1 MTSRHDGNEFL
12 FPSGEPPEGV
22 YTVGEPG
29 QVDEPSARADGK
41 STAKEKAAA
50 VKEHTIAKA
59 KQATTQV
66 REKAGHTAEL
76 AKGKTPEQIL
86 HAATQTAAHVRDTAS
101 RAGHLAAD
109 KTPDGVREKTV
120 RTAHAAGSKWT
131 PLLTAGI
138 ALVVFLL
145 VRRSRRNR

>member
-1 MTSRHDGNEFL
+1 MTSKNDGSEFP
-12 FPSGEPPEGV
+12 FPSGEPPEAEH
-22 YTVGEPG
+22 TVGEPG
-29 QVDEPSARADGK
+29 QVDEPSAGSDGK
-41 STAKEKAAA
+41 TTAKEKAAA

-76 AKGKTPEQIL
+76 AKSKTPEPIL
-86 HAATQTAAHVRDTAS
+86 HTATQTAAHVRDTAY

-109 KTPDGVREKTV
+109 KTPDAVREKAV
-120 RTAHAAGSKWT
+120 RATHAAGSKWT

-138 ALVVFLL
+138 ALIVFLL